1 MRNVYVMNNYR
12 WLHWGMNDP
21 QYADGL
27 QNADPQYADPLYAD
41 LQYADNL
48 YADPLYADN
57 LYAVMTC

>member
-1 MRNVYVMNNYR
+1 MNNYR
-12 WLHWGMNDP
+12 WLHWGVNDP

-27 QNADPQYADPLYAD
+27 QYADPLYAD

-48 YADPLYADN
+48 YADPMYADN